1 MPKRTSELKKKLAIE
16 QEIKSGKKKQ
26 NTGFR
31 VADTT
36 KSQIISYIN
45 IVSETTRF
53 SNPRDAN
60 IPKTPE
66 LIILLEMLLR
76 EKQYN
81 NDDNK
86 IWFQIPILGIL

>member
-1 MPKRTSELKKKLAIE
+1 M
-16 QEIKSGKKKQ
+16 
-26 NTGFR
+26 
-31 VADTT
+31 
-36 KSQIISYIN
+36 
-45 IVSETTRF
+45 SETTRF

>member
-1 MPKRTSELKKKLAIE
+1 ME
-16 QEIKSGKKKQ
+16 KKKQ